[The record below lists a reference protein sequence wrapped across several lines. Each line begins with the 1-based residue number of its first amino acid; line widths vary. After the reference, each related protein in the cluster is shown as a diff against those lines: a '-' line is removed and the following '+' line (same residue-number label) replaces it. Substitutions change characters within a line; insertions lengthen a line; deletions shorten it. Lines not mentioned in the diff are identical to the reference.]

1 MSRRFLVIL
10 VSFALGTVVVTA
22 SPVQGATSECEGST
36 SMYCEEWVFH
46 LDGWN
51 DVVIIAEGNRVRHFL
66 NGRQVIDFV
75 NLDAGTVR
83 EKGVIGLQLH
93 QGKPMWTEFKNI
105 RIKN

>member
-1 MSRRFLVIL
+1 MCNIGEVCERNKK
-10 VSFALGTVVVTA
+10 GEKTVTDLLIDE
-22 SPVQGATSECEGST
+22 PQFQKL
-36 SMYCEEWVFH
+36 FH

-83 EKGVIGLQLH
+83 EKGVLGLQLH

-105 RIKN
+105 RIKD

>member
-1 MSRRFLVIL
+1 QF
-10 VSFALGTVVVTA
+10 
-22 SPVQGATSECEGST
+22 QK
-36 SMYCEEWVFH
+36 VFH